1 MDVRVPLTFLW
12 IVQLAIIVIP
22 IQQKADRQA
31 GRQAVVLTHIKC
43 FHHRIFLVRKPT
55 NDPTMCTH
63 PPKGTCFMLVSER
76 RIGFQF
82 VSLGS
87 QMTAKVEADNQHQR
101 EGENGG

>member
-1 MDVRVPLTFLW
+1 
-12 IVQLAIIVIP
+12 
-22 IQQKADRQA
+22 
-31 GRQAVVLTHIKC
+31 
-43 FHHRIFLVRKPT
+43 
-55 NDPTMCTH
+55 
-63 PPKGTCFMLVSER
+63 MLVSER